1 MRYLRATL
9 GALAL
14 CVAALAGNAI
24 AEPRVLN
31 ILSWSDYFDQRSL
44 EEFTGA
50 TGVRVVYDTYP
61 SLAALEARLRA
72 ATDYDVLVVPGP
84 TLRALIAAG
93 ALRKLDKTKLSNI
106 SNLWP
111 EIAARLAAFDPG
123 NEYGVPYLWSTAG
136 LAFDVD
142 KAKEKLGQG
151 QVDSLDVLFRPE
163 RLAALADCG
172 VSVPDS
178 PNDMF
183 ALALRY
189 LRLDPGSK
197 NPTDLR
203 RAADLLGGMRR
214 NVKKFNSDDDAGAL
228 ANGDICLALGW
239 SGDSLQA
246 RARAREADNGV
257 DIAYAIP
264 NEGTLISIDALAIPK
279 NAPHGEAAL
288 AFINFLLRPEIA
300 ARNTNATKFAN
311 SVPASKPWIARDI
324 IENKSIYPDAAL
336 MDRLFAAPNVD
347 PATQKLIS
355 REWSRVK
362 TGK

>member
-1 MRYLRATL
+1 MRYLRAIL

-14 CVAALAGNAI
+14 CLATLAGNAI

-44 EEFTGA
+44 EEFTSA

-84 TLRALIAAG
+84 TLRTLIAAG
-93 ALRKLDKTKLSNI
+93 ALRKLDRTKLSNI

-111 EIAARLAAFDPG
+111 DIAARLAAFDPG
-123 NEYGVPYLWSTAG
+123 NQYGVPYLWSTAG

-142 KAKEKLGQG
+142 KAKAALGQG
-151 QVDSLDVLFRPE
+151 QVDSLDVLFKPE
-163 RLAALADCG
+163 RLAAFADCG

-203 RAADLLGGMRR
+203 RAAELLSGMRR

-228 ANGDICLALGW
+228 ANGDICLAVDWG
-239 SGDSLQA
+239 GDALQA

-279 NAPHGEAAL
+279 NAPHGDAAL

-311 SVPASKPWIARDI
+311 SVLASKPWIARDI
-324 IENKSIYPDAAL
+324 VENKSIYPDAAL

-347 PATQKLIS
+347 PATQKFIS
-355 REWSRVK
+355 REWSRAK